1 MYFRVLGPIELW
13 NEDRQYSAGTLK
25 EQQVLAVLLLEAGR
39 AVSAHTLAD
48 RVWDDRPPQKARE
61 TLQVYLS
68 RLRGRLKAA
77 GDDVGLI
84 GNSGPGGYRLDVGTE
99 QVDFRR
105 FERLIVRAR
114 AAASKP
120 DPESARTL
128 LREAEKL
135 WRGDALGGLG
145 GGWVEATRQ
154 ALAER
159 RRSATLTRIELD
171 LRLGGHRDDLIS
183 ELIRLSGEQRIDQ
196 TAVGLLM
203 RALSDVGRQDEAL
216 ATYRSTRDRLRD
228 ELGVDPRVELQALHQ
243 RILRGEPGLALG
255 TSLQP
260 TPAVPAPDTIDRD
273 PPHLV
278 GRDEE
283 LSDLLAA
290 IERDLR
296 TMPSVAICALDG
308 MPGVGKTA
316 LAVRAARRLRAHCS
330 DGALQLNLRAHDLHQ
345 PPLSAREALTRLLED
360 VAVPPAELGRT
371 DSLDALAALWRRRTS
386 GRRLLLLLDDVANAE
401 QIAPLLPTTSGSIVL
416 LTSRHR
422 LAGVTDARHHTVRL
436 LSHKATQT
444 LLERITGREF
454 AEQTEDLARYVR
466 RCAGLA
472 LAISMSAAFLRGRPQ
487 WTLADLVDRLDVI
500 APTATATDSLTGPI
514 HAAFTASYQALPE
527 LSRTLLRRLAAHPGQ
542 EIGVH
547 AAAALLSADLTA
559 TSLAADELVEQHL
572 SEETERHRYRLHD
585 LTRQFALA
593 RINLEG
599 DQLATQQACARA
611 LDYYLAAAVRAEH
624 TLRPYRRVLGQTVK
638 STVTP
643 LPAIE
648 NVDDAQHWFD
658 RECDNIIAIAA
669 YAYQH
674 RYRQHAALL
683 PLALAQHL
691 DRRGN
696 WGTAA
701 EMLRQAREI
710 AATAATA
717 ATAADLDDAVIP
729 QLTTD
734 LAAALVRTGQ
744 LDAALSWASTAL
756 DVWSAHG
763 DKRGQAD
770 ALLEIGRIHWYA
782 RRLAAAHDAYRRSS
796 QLHEQI
802 GDRRGRVVADYHLS
816 IIKFELG
823 NAEEALQWAERLVQ
837 TARADGDHA
846 LECDVL
852 TNLGEMHR
860 LSGQFEEA
868 LGCFR
873 SAQLLAQRLADPHNL
888 AVLAN
893 NIGAVHDRLGNLDEA
908 LESFN
913 DALRL
918 FQALGDGRN
927 LVDTLVHLAGAR
939 IRVARLDEAA
949 AHIDR
954 GFALAAQLND
964 PLRQAR
970 LHLVAGQL
978 QGARNNRAEAVESL
992 QTALTYAQRAAAL
1005 LEQARVLHA
1014 LGDICAADHDETGAR
1029 EHWRRAAELY
1039 RQLDHPDADLI
1050 PG

>member
-1 MYFRVLGPIELW
+1 VYFRVLGPIELW
-13 NEDRQYSAGTLK
+13 HEEQRFPVGTLK
-25 EQQVLAVLLLEAGR
+25 EQQVLAILLLEAGR
-39 AVSAHTLAD
+39 AVSIQTLAD
-48 RVWDDRPPQKARE
+48 RVWDEQPPEKARE
-61 TLQVYLS
+61 TLQAYVS

-77 GDDVGLI
+77 GDRVGLI
-84 GNSGPGGYRLDVGTE
+84 GSNGPGGYRLDASVE
-99 QVDFRR
+99 QVDFRH
-105 FERLIVRAR
+105 FEQLIARAR

-128 LREAEKL
+128 LRQAEEL
-135 WRGDALGGLG
+135 WRGDALGGLSG
-145 GGWVEATRQ
+145 AWVEATRQ

-171 LRLGGHRDDLIS
+171 LRLGGHGDDLIS
-183 ELIRLSGEQRIDQ
+183 ELIALSAQHRIDQ

-203 RALSDVGRQDEAL
+203 RALSDIGRQDEAL
-216 ATYRSTRDRLRD
+216 ATYRSARERLRD
-228 ELGVDPRVELQALHQ
+228 ELGVDPRVELQTLHQ
-243 RILRGEPGLALG
+243 RILRGETGLAASA
-255 TSLQP
+255 TLQP
-260 TPAVPAPDTIDRD
+260 TPPVPAPDTIDRD

-283 LSDLLAA
+283 LSDLIAA

-296 TMPSVAICALDG
+296 TVPSVAIYALDG
-308 MPGVGKTA
+308 MPGIGKTA

-330 DGALQLNLRAHDLHQ
+330 DGALQLNLRAHHLHL
-345 PPLSAREALTRLLED
+345 PPLNPREALTRLLED
-360 VAVPPAELGRT
+360 IAAPRAELGRA
-371 DSLDALAALWRRRTS
+371 DCLDALAALWRRRTS
-386 GRRLLLLLDDVANAE
+386 GRRLLLLLDDVADAE
-401 QIAPLLPTTSGSIVL
+401 QIAPLLPATSGSIVL

-436 LSHKATQT
+436 LSHEATQT
-444 LLERITGREF
+444 LLERITGRAF
-454 AEQTEDLARYVR
+454 AGQAEDLARYVR
-466 RCAGLA
+466 RCAGVP
-472 LAISMSAAFLRGRPQ
+472 LAISVSAAFLRGRPQ
-487 WTLADLVDRLDVI
+487 WTLADLADRLDVN
-500 APTATATDSLTGPI
+500 APAATDTLTGPI

-527 LSRTLLRRLAAHPGQ
+527 IGRTLLRRLAAHPGQ

-547 AAAALLSADLTA
+547 AAAVMLGADLTT
-559 TSLAADELVEQHL
+559 TSLTADELVEQHL
-572 SEETERHRYRLHD
+572 LEEAARHRYRLHD
-585 LTRQFALA
+585 LTREFALA
-593 RINLEG
+593 RIALER
-599 DQLATQQACARA
+599 DELATQQACARA
-611 LDYYLAAAVRAEH
+611 LDFYLAASARAER
-624 TLRPYRRVLGQTVK
+624 TLRPYRRVLQIGNSA
-638 STVTP
+638 ST
-643 LPAIE
+643 PAPSIE
-648 NVDDAQHWFD
+648 NAEDAQQWFD
-658 RECDNIIAIAA
+658 RECDNIIAMAD

-674 RYRQHAALL
+674 RYRRHAALL
-683 PLALAQHL
+683 ALVLAQHL

-701 EMLRQAREI
+701 EMLRQARD
-710 AATAATA
+710 TAATT
-717 ATAADLDDAVIP
+717 ATADLDDAMAAQI
-729 QLTTD
+729 TTD

-744 LDAALSWASTAL
+744 LDTALSWASTAL
-756 DVWSAHG
+756 DAWIAHD

-782 RRLAAAHDAYRRSS
+782 RRLAAAHDAYCRCA
-796 QLHEQI
+796 QLREQI
-802 GDRRGRVVADYHLS
+802 SDRRGRVVADYHLS

-823 NAEEALQWAERLVQ
+823 NAEEALQTAERLVQ
-837 TARADGDHA
+837 SARAHGDQA

-860 LSGQFEEA
+860 LSGRFEQA
-868 LGCFR
+868 LDCFR
-873 SAQLLAQRLADPHNL
+873 SAHLLAQRLADPHNL

-893 NIGAVHDRLGNLDEA
+893 NIGAVHDQLGNLDEA

-939 IRVARLDEAA
+939 LRAKQLDEAA
-949 AHIDR
+949 AHISR

-978 QGARNNRAEAVESL
+978 QRARKNHSEAVASL
-992 QTALTYAQRAAAL
+992 HTALTYAQRAAAL
-1005 LEQARVLHA
+1005 LEQARALHA
-1014 LGDICAADHDETGAR
+1014 LGDICAAGDDRTAAR

-1050 PG
+1050 SG

>member
-13 NEDRQYSAGTLK
+13 NEDRQFPAGTLK

-61 TLQVYLS
+61 TLQVYVS
-68 RLRGRLKAA
+68 RLRGHLKAA
-77 GDDVGLI
+77 GDHVGLI
-84 GNSGPGGYRLDVGTE
+84 GNSGPGGYRLDAAIE
-99 QVDFRR
+99 QVDFRH

-120 DPESARTL
+120 DPELARTL
-128 LREAEKL
+128 LRQAEKL
-135 WRGDALGGLG
+135 WRGDALGGLSG
-145 GGWVEATRQ
+145 VWVEATRQ

-183 ELIRLSGEQRIDQ
+183 ELIALSAEQRVDQ

-243 RILRGEPGLALG
+243 RILRGEPRLGLG

-278 GRDEE
+278 GRDAE
-283 LSDLLAA
+283 LSELLAA

-296 TMPSVAICALDG
+296 TVSSVAIYALDG

-371 DSLDALAALWRRRTS
+371 DSLDGLAALWRRRTS

-422 LAGVTDARHHTVRL
+422 LAGVTDARHHTVPL
-436 LSHKATQT
+436 LSHEATQT
-444 LLERITGREF
+444 LLERVTGREF
-454 AEQTEDLARYVR
+454 VEQAEDLTRYVR
-466 RCAGLA
+466 RCAGLP
-472 LAISMSAAFLRGRPQ
+472 LAISVSAAFLRGRPQ
-487 WTLADLVDRLDVI
+487 WTLADLVDRLDLA
-500 APTATATDSLTGPI
+500 APTATDTLTGPI

-542 EIGVH
+542 EIGLH
-547 AAAALLSADLTA
+547 AAAALLGADPTA

-585 LTRQFALA
+585 LTREFALA
-593 RINLEG
+593 RIELEG
-599 DQLATQQACARA
+599 DQLATRQASARA
-611 LDYYLAAAVRAEH
+611 LDYYLATAIRAENR
-624 TLRPYRRVLGQTVK
+624 LRPYRRVLGQTVK
-638 STVTP
+638 STVAP
-643 LPAIE
+643 LPSME
-648 NVDDAQHWFD
+648 NADDAQHWFD

-683 PLALAQHL
+683 PLTLAQHL
-691 DRRGN
+691 DRRGH
-696 WGTAA
+696 WVTAA

-710 AATAATA
+710 AATAP
-717 ATAADLDDAVIP
+717 AADLDDAVTP
-729 QLTTD
+729 QITTD

-756 DVWSAHG
+756 DLWIEHG

-823 NAEEALQWAERLVQ
+823 DAEEALQWAERLVQ
-837 TARADGDHA
+837 TARADGDLA

-860 LSGQFEEA
+860 LSGRFEEA
-868 LGCFR
+868 LGFFR
-873 SAQLLAQRLADPHNL
+873 SAHLLAQRLADPHNL

-939 IRVARLDEAA
+939 IRVAHLDEAA
-949 AHIDR
+949 THVDR

-978 QGARNNRAEAVESL
+978 QRARNNRAEAVESL

-1014 LGDICAADHDETGAR
+1014 LGDICAEDQDETEAR

-1050 PG
+1050 AG